1 MHNVPWNRVLI
12 TGGAGA
18 IGSNLSNTLSDAGCA
33 VTVLDD
39 LSSGSAGL
47 LNDKI
52 NFIHGSVC
60 KDQDLESAFS
70 NSPDVV
76 FHLAALF
83 ANQNSVENPRRD
95 IDVNGLGTIKVLEFA
110 QKKHIKKLLYTSS
123 SCIYGSNPDMRENNS
138 IGCTDTPYAITKFLG
153 EQYCRFW
160 SRHNDLDTVIV
171 RLFNSY
177 GPGEF
182 PGQYR
187 NVIPNFF
194 SLALRGEP
202 LPITGSG
209 DEIRDFN
216 FVCDTVNGIISAMS
230 STTLPGDVYNLASGI
245 GTRIS
250 DLACM
255 INEITGNSA
264 GIRFVPRRT
273 WDSIT
278 TRIGYI
284 EKARL
289 ELGYQPACKLPCG
302 LAKTFEWLKLHDL
315 SSLR

>member
-1 MHNVPWNRVLI
+1 MNYAPWNRVLI

-18 IGSNLSNTLSDAGCA
+18 IGSNLSNALSDAGCT

-39 LSSGSAGL
+39 LSSGSTGL
-47 LNDKI
+47 LNEEI

-60 KDQDLESAFS
+60 RDQDLENAFS
-70 NSPDVV
+70 SSPDVV

-83 ANQNSVENPRRD
+83 ANQNSVEHPRKD

-110 QKKHIKKLLYTSS
+110 KKNHIKKLLYTSS
-123 SCIYGSNPDMRENNS
+123 SCIYGSNPDMRENNY
-138 IGCTDTPYAITKFLG
+138 IGCTDTPYAITKLLG

-160 SRHNDLDTVIV
+160 SRHHNLDTVIV

-182 PGQYR
+182 PGPYR

-194 SLALRGEP
+194 SLALQGEP

-216 FVCDTVNGIISAMS
+216 FVDDTVNGIISAMS

-255 INEITGNSA
+255 INEITGNRA

-278 TRIGYI
+278 TRIGCI
-284 EKARL
+284 EKARKEIAYKPSCNL
-289 ELGYQPACKLPCG
+289 TRG
-302 LAKTFEWLKLHDL
+302 LSRTHEWFKLHGIK
-315 SSLR
+315 